1 MRHKSRLT
9 FKTWRAVIS
18 PLLLMFA
25 LLLFVGPVAAQTPT
39 PRAGG
44 TTTAPAT
51 QNFTDTPEDVVK
63 NLGNQ
68 GYYVS
73 QSVKANLN
81 EAGLEQNIAN
91 TVKKLKGDKHDTR
104 IAIIGNDIL
113 NAANKGNA
121 RDYASFLQGYLSN
134 PKPQTVIVVNAQNK
148 SVGLVSDKLG
158 TSDEQA
164 IVNDSLSTFNTK
176 GYAAGA
182 TQLAEK
188 TADKIDGNDRAGT
201 ITTGVIILV
210 VVLLI
215 GAALAFMYFNSKNW
229 IKSRVQELQGIAG
242 QVSNQVLNL
251 SDTIEYLP
259 DAVRN
264 NTRNLFGQAS
274 STFTNA
280 NSSLRQ
286 LEGANPWAVIF
297 KRGQYEQQARMTYS
311 QLETSRNALAQV
323 QQTVDSATHM

>member
-121 RDYASFLQGYLSN
+121 RDYASF
-134 PKPQTVIVVNAQNK
+134 
-148 SVGLVSDKLG
+148 
-158 TSDEQA
+158 
-164 IVNDSLSTFNTK
+164 
-176 GYAAGA
+176 
-182 TQLAEK
+182 
-188 TADKIDGNDRAGT
+188 
-201 ITTGVIILV
+201 
-210 VVLLI
+210 
-215 GAALAFMYFNSKNW
+215 
-229 IKSRVQELQGIAG
+229 
-242 QVSNQVLNL
+242 
-251 SDTIEYLP
+251 
-259 DAVRN
+259 
-264 NTRNLFGQAS
+264 
-274 STFTNA
+274 
-280 NSSLRQ
+280 
-286 LEGANPWAVIF
+286 
-297 KRGQYEQQARMTYS
+297 
-311 QLETSRNALAQV
+311 
-323 QQTVDSATHM
+323 